1 MRGPVSQR
9 VVRCQLRVL
18 GGAARGGVPVPGG
31 PRGGRQARLLAS
43 APGPLHPQPLRA
55 ILHVPRPGQHRG
67 VLLCS
72 WPRGLSPTLQTPN
85 HNNYYYHNHNYNYT
99 TTTTQR

>member
-31 PRGGRQARLLAS
+31 LRGGRQAGLLGR
-43 APGPLHPQPLRA
+43 APGPVQPQPLRTS
-55 ILHVPRPGQHRG
+55 LHVPRPGQHRG
-67 VLLCS
+67 VLL
-72 WPRGLSPTLQTPN
+72 
-85 HNNYYYHNHNYNYT
+85 
-99 TTTTQR
+99 